1 MASPAAVNRG
11 QAQGERVRR
20 FLPSSPRTTRSRPI
34 TSSGASVTTQDG
46 WKKPF
51 GVTTKSAGT
60 FGGRDTGRWP
70 ARGIASTGPVVIMS
84 QTAIRRPIAI
94 RGVLRM
100 NQPAM
105 GAHHNRERAA
115 L

>member
-1 MASPAAVNRG
+1 
-11 QAQGERVRR
+11 
-20 FLPSSPRTTRSRPI
+20 
-34 TSSGASVTTQDG
+34 
-46 WKKPF
+46 
-51 GVTTKSAGT
+51 
-60 FGGRDTGRWP
+60 
-70 ARGIASTGPVVIMS
+70 MS